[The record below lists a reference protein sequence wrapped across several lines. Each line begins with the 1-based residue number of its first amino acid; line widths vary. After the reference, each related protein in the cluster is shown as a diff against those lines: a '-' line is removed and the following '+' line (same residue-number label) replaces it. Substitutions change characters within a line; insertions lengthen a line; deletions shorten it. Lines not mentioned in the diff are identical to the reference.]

1 MQYREN
7 KRNKDQLSIL
17 GYGCMRFPS
26 TMGKIDVEKTEKL
39 LLHAYQSGVNYYD
52 TAYLYPGSEEVLGEI
67 LKKHNLREKVFIAT
81 KLPQYM
87 CKSGADF
94 DKFFDIERKRLQTDY
109 IDYYLMHNIT
119 SYKQWESLEAHGI
132 KDWIKNKKANGE
144 IRQIGFSY
152 HGSLDEFPKM
162 LDAYEW
168 DFVQIQYNYI
178 NTNYQAGTR
187 GLKLAAQKGL
197 SVIIMEPLLGGKLAT
212 GLSQEAKDIFLKEN
226 PESTPVSWAL
236 RWIWNQPEVSVILS
250 GMNATDQL
258 EENLKLADS
267 SIPDML
273 TDSELET
280 IDKVVEVFNKSYK
293 VPCTGCNYCMPCP
306 QKINIP
312 ACFAAYNTSFAVDK
326 KTGFFQYVIN
336 VNAMNKDSHYASDCV
351 ECGKCEKHCPQG
363 IQIRNE
369 LKNVKKRLQFP
380 GMKPILSLAGKVMR

>member
-7 KRNKDQLSIL
+7 KHNQDQLSIL
-17 GYGCMRFPS
+17 GFGCMRFPN

-39 LLHAYQSGVNYYD
+39 LLHAYTNGVNYYD

-67 LKKHNLREKVFIAT
+67 LKKHNIREKVMIAT

-87 CKSGADF
+87 CKSNTDF
-94 DKFFDIERKRLQTDY
+94 DKFFDIERKRLQTNY

-119 SYKQWESLEAHGI
+119 SYKQWENLEENGI
-132 KDWIKNKKANGE
+132 KEWIRKKKENGE
-144 IRQIGFSY
+144 IRQVGFSY
-152 HGSLDEFPKM
+152 HGSLHEFPKM

-178 NTNYQAGTR
+178 NTNYQAGTK
-187 GLKLAAQKGL
+187 GLKLAAEKGL

-226 PESTPVSWAL
+226 SESTPVSWAL
-236 RWIWNQPEVSVILS
+236 RWIWNHPEVSVILS
-250 GMNATDQL
+250 GMNGMDQL
-258 EENLKLADS
+258 EENLCLAEGS
-267 SIPDML
+267 TPNML
-273 TDSELET
+273 TQSELKT

-326 KTGFFQYVIN
+326 KTGIFQYVIST
-336 VNAMNKDSHYASDCV
+336 NAMNKDSHYASNCV

-363 IQIRNE
+363 IQIRKE
-369 LKNVKKRLQFP
+369 LKQVKKRLEFP
-380 GMKPILSLAGKVMR
+380 GMKPLLALAGKIMR